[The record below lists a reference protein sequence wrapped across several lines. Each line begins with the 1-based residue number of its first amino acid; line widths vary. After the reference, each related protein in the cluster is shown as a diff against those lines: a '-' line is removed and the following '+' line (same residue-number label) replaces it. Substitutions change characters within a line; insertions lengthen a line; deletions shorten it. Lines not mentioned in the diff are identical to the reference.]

1 MAIWV
6 EAQSIA
12 YNIQGANLSP
22 EHFANKKSEEK
33 KHTQTHMGHTILTL
47 IGESN
52 MGQGTGRGRE
62 CDCSLSNTHT

>member
-22 EHFANKKSEEK
+22 EHFANKKSEDK
-33 KHTQTHMGHTILTL
+33 KAHP
-47 IGESN
+47 
-52 MGQGTGRGRE
+52 
-62 CDCSLSNTHT
+62 NTHGTHNFNSYRRKQYGSGHWEGERV